1 MNVQQMVSYCST
13 GIIIFGAVMNIIFI
27 YVIRNGTRT
36 CVGRVYK
43 NIMTCFAVC
52 NIGFIIMEF
61 IAKPGI
67 HIYGT
72 SIAVVSNGIFQRVKP
87 WGFLSLCV
95 FLGMYGVTT
104 ALLAFHFVYRYIVVC
119 KPHLLRIFHEP
130 VCIVTV
136 TVCVLSW
143 GSAYGIITFYCF
155 ASSDNYY
162 NYANAS
168 IYAKFGVDA
177 NRLSYFCVFTHEV
190 KEDVT
195 IINWPSTIG
204 LFIVFIMMV
213 FTFALMIFCGFQ
225 MYRTLKKS
233 SMSRKSMKLQTQ
245 LLKALVVQVGLF
257 MMICLFFVFEEMYS
271 GSHSFFHF
279 IFITNRDVH
288 KRHYGASSISV
299 SETRIYSF
307 TPLFLTIYTVM
318 DPIAIM
324 LFVCDYRQVVGNLR
338 KHVHLITKVAA
349 KLFGKS
355 VVAEGLSPST
365 TPISK
370 DYRTGW
376 AATTAFY

>member
-119 KPHLLRIFHEP
+119 KSVFCLATTPKKFCRLHKISEQIKPHLLRVFHEP

-190 KEDVT
+190 KRRCY
-195 IINWPSTIG
+195 N
-204 LFIVFIMMV
+204 
-213 FTFALMIFCGFQ
+213 
-225 MYRTLKKS
+225 
-233 SMSRKSMKLQTQ
+233 
-245 LLKALVVQVGLF
+245 
-257 MMICLFFVFEEMYS
+257 
-271 GSHSFFHF
+271 
-279 IFITNRDVH
+279 N
-288 KRHYGASSISV
+288 
-299 SETRIYSF
+299 
-307 TPLFLTIYTVM
+307 
-318 DPIAIM
+318 
-324 LFVCDYRQVVGNLR
+324 
-338 KHVHLITKVAA
+338 
-349 KLFGKS
+349 
-355 VVAEGLSPST
+355 
-365 TPISK
+365 
-370 DYRTGW
+370 
-376 AATTAFY
+376 